1 MHRGTDAAGRVR
13 VSAKPGTGDSGDR
26 SGRPIAIIAGTGPAG
41 MGLAL
46 RWARAGETII
56 IGSRDP
62 QRAQQAAAAIQ
73 QKAGGK
79 ANIAGMENSDACAA
93 ADILML
99 TVPFEGQAALLKQ
112 LKPSITPGS
121 ILIDATVPL
130 AASVGGRAS
139 RMLGV
144 WQGSAAQQ
152 AAELVPK
159 EVSVVAAFHNLSAEL
174 LNALGDQGLR
184 DPSLGDRGDAP
195 LDCDVIVCSDDP
207 DAAQLTRDLAMKIP
221 GVRALD
227 GGKLENARIVEQIT
241 ALLIGLNIRHKGH
254 AGIRITGLPPAAY
267 R

>member
-1 MHRGTDAAGRVR
+1 MSSEPRTFI
-13 VSAKPGTGDSGDR
+13 
-26 SGRPIAIIAGTGPAG
+26 RPIAIIGGTGPAG

-56 IGSRDP
+56 IGSRDE
-62 QRAQQAAAAIQ
+62 QRAQAAAAAIQ
-73 QKAGGK
+73 RKAGNQ
-79 ANIAGMENSDACAA
+79 ANVSGMENSLACAA

-99 TVPFEGQAALLKQ
+99 TVPFEGQATLLKQ
-112 LKPSITPGS
+112 LKNSITEGS

-130 AASVGGRAS
+130 ASAVGGRAS
-139 RMLGV
+139 RPLGV

-159 EVSVVAAFHNLSAEL
+159 GISVVAGFHNLSADL
-174 LNALGDQGLR
+174 LNGD
-184 DPSLGDRGDAP
+184 DPV
-195 LDCDVIVCSDDP
+195 DCDVVVCSDDP
-207 DAAQLTRDLAMKIP
+207 DAAQLTRELAAKIP
-221 GVRALD
+221 GVRAVD

>member
-1 MHRGTDAAGRVR
+1 MSSLGQR
-13 VSAKPGTGDSGDR
+13 PI
-26 SGRPIAIIAGTGPAG
+26 RPIAIIGGTGPAG

-56 IGSRDP
+56 IGSRDAE
-62 QRAQQAAAAIQ
+62 RARKAAAAVQ
-73 QKAGGK
+73 QRIGPHAKVS
-79 ANIAGMENSDACAA
+79 GMENSAACAA

-99 TVPFEGQAALLKQ
+99 TIPFEGQASLLKK
-112 LKPSITPGS
+112 LKSAMTDGS

-139 RMLGV
+139 RTLGI

-152 AAELVPK
+152 AAELVP
-159 EVSVVAAFHNLSAEL
+159 EAVSVVAAFHSLSADL
-174 LNALGDQGLR
+174 MGGD
-184 DPSLGDRGDAP
+184 DP

-207 DAAQLTRDLAMKIP
+207 DAAQLTRELALRIP
-221 GVRALD
+221 GVRAID

-241 ALLIGLNIRHKGH
+241 ALLIGINFRHK
-254 AGIRITGLPPAAY
+254 ALSGIRITGLPPSAY